1 MPFQSTFTVSRDAL
15 IEGTPGHELCRQ
27 TLLPSGLQGTMRF
40 DATNKSIA
48 NRRLES
54 HKNAECKACSRRQG
68 NEAVPPVSSCQS
80 VCSSTTESHS
90 GGASLPG
97 NMAVP
102 HGAATNAQQGF
113 QGGLLRF
120 MAKHLARTAH
130 KAGPTL
136 KCHAPIRYI
145 PQGKHVHSRTA
156 SLGCVLVCNL
166 IAGCHCQTP
175 ASKMTARLF
184 DGMTV
189 CSWGCWWG
197 QPPSMANLTTHDLE

>member
-1 MPFQSTFTVSRDAL
+1 MRLPNQLQSAGWSPTKTQSAGAYSRQ
-15 IEGTPGHELCRQ
+15 EGNQ
-27 TLLPSGLQGTMRF
+27 
-40 DATNKSIA
+40 
-48 NRRLES
+48 
-54 HKNAECKACSRRQG
+54 
-68 NEAVPPVSSCQS
+68 AVPPVSSCPS
-80 VCSSTTESHS
+80 VCSSTTESPS
-90 GGASLPG
+90 AGASLPG

-113 QGGLLRF
+113 QGGLLHF

-136 KCHAPIRYI
+136 QCHALIRYI
-145 PQGKHVHSRTA
+145 PQGKHAHSQTA

-189 CSWGCWWG
+189 RSWRC
-197 QPPSMANLTTHDLE
+197 